1 MLNLPEIV
9 SEAQVVEFFETISY
23 NVKRLRRERG
33 LSQLEVALSIG
44 QKAVGFYASIENY
57 RHGKHFNLLH
67 LSKLSVLFEVEMSEF
82 FKPAPSDL
90 NVGDLDLSDFSVGE
104 CGKSSAND
112 LRESNVGDLD
122 SSESSEF
129 NARDSRQNNVDS
141 SPNNAD
147 SPTKHDK
154 SNTDS

>member
-67 LSKLSVLFEVEMSEF
+67 LFKLSVLFEVEMSEF
-82 FKPAPSDL
+82 FKHKPSDF
-90 NVGDLDLSDFSVGE
+90 NVGDLDFNDCSVGE
-104 CGKSSAND
+104 SGESNAND
-112 LRESNVGDLD
+112 LDSHSSDLD
-122 SSESSEF
+122 SPKN
-129 NARDSRQNNVDS
+129 NADSCLNKADSRQNKS
-141 SPNNAD
+141 D
-147 SPTKHDK
+147 SP
-154 SNTDS
+154 

>member
-67 LSKLSVLFEVEMSEF
+67 LFKLSVLFEVEMSEF
-82 FKPAPSDL
+82 FKHKPSDFS
-90 NVGDLDLSDFSVGE
+90 VGDLDLGDCSVGE
-104 CGKSSAND
+104 SSESKAND
-112 LRESNVGDLD
+112 LNSSDLD
-122 SSESSEF
+122 SPKN
-129 NARDSRQNNVDS
+129 NADSRLNKADSRQNK
-141 SPNNAD
+141 PD
-147 SPTKHDK
+147 SP
-154 SNTDS
+154 

>member
-9 SEAQVVEFFETISY
+9 SEAQIVEFFETISY

-67 LSKLSVLFEVEMSEF
+67 LFKLSVLFEVEMSEF

-90 NVGDLDLSDFSVGE
+90 SVGGLDLSDFGVSE
-104 CGKSSAND
+104 CGESSAND
-112 LRESNVGDLD
+112 SRESSVGDLD
-122 SSESSEF
+122 SSES
-129 NARDSRQNNVDS
+129 NVRDSRQNNIDS
-141 SPNNAD
+141 RPNNAD

-154 SNTDS
+154 SNADS

>member
-67 LSKLSVLFEVEMSEF
+67 LFKLSVLFEVEMSEF
-82 FKPAPSDL
+82 FKAMP
-90 NVGDLDLSDFSVGE
+90 N
-104 CGKSSAND
+104 
-112 LRESNVGDLD
+112 ES
-122 SSESSEF
+122 
-129 NARDSRQNNVDS
+129 
-141 SPNNAD
+141 
-147 SPTKHDK
+147 
-154 SNTDS
+154 